1 MLFDRKTGLVAGLMM
16 AIWPS
21 ELAYVTILAS
31 ELPFTFLI
39 LIGCTLW
46 LARGAPNLTR
56 AGASGLMFGA
66 ASYFRPIGLLLPIVL
81 WLKDAFGWRKLRA
94 GFADYA
100 CVTDRYRHNDST
112 LDDTERPGLRSLRAD
127 VDVGRGQLWMGNN
140 PHSTGSYLPVP
151 ATVRGLSEYD
161 QNKIFPKMRCSIFPS
176 IPSCLFRA
184 HSRRRRFFI

>member
-1 MLFDRKTGLVAGLMM
+1 MPAVVLNVFLSTAIVALTIALASMLFDRKTGLVAGFLM

-46 LARGAPNLTR
+46 LARGASNLTR
-56 AGASGLMFGA
+56 AGASGLMFGV

-81 WLKDAFGWRKLRA
+81 WLKDAFEWRKLRA
-94 GFADYA
+94 GLPTHAR
-100 CVTDRYRHNDST
+100 VTDRCRHNDST

-127 VDVGRGQLWMGNN
+127 VDVGRGQSMDGKQPAFDRLIFAAAG
-140 PHSTGSYLPVP
+140 HGSGIKRV
-151 ATVRGLSEYD
+151 
-161 QNKIFPKMRCSIFPS
+161 
-176 IPSCLFRA
+176 
-184 HSRRRRFFI
+184 